1 MALAVSTQLGA
12 LTGSNTIQQMLSD
25 VNSIKTL
32 AALATDSA
40 GTSDIALA
48 NTNAAIATKLDSSS
62 YTEADVRSKAALA
75 NTNAFITSVQSTER
89 AALAN
94 TNSSIASISTTA
106 SAALPL
112 AGGTMTGQL
121 VVHSTGIQFSDSTTL
136 TTAPSAGI
144 TTGKAIAM
152 AIVFG

>member
-1 MALAVSTQLGA
+1 LLNRIRSSECAQLRRDASGV
-12 LTGSNTIQQMLSD
+12 TD
-25 VNSIKTL
+25 V
-32 AALATDSA
+32 
-40 GTSDIALA
+40 ALA
-48 NTNAAIATKLDSSS
+48 NTNAAIATKLASAS
-62 YTEADVRSKAALA
+62 YTEADVRSKAALANTNAFITSVQSTERAALA

-112 AGGTMTGQL
+112 AGGTMSGQL
-121 VVHSTGIQFSDSTTL
+121 VVDSTGIRFSDSTTL